1 MKILEA
7 QSAQLTNYEVF
18 THLTELKAK
27 SNARKGNR
35 ALGRAPGNLETVV
48 KEVRLDAD
56 VDAAAEA
63 QHHLVFIA
71 DHTPH
76 RYWITSMRLPHLS
89 APSPS
94 RTTATPLRGFL
105 QGYGNSDSQKPRL
118 L

>member
-18 THLTELKAK
+18 THLTALKAK

-48 KEVRLDAD
+48 KEVRPDAD
-56 VDAAAEA
+56 AEA
-63 QHHLVFIA
+63 QRHLVYIA
-71 DHTPH
+71 DQTPH

-89 APSPS
+89 VPSPS
-94 RTTATPLRGFL
+94 RTTATPLGGFL